1 MKLVIMNLLRPEMKK
16 ANMSYLATV
25 SVLLLMWGTMFSGIA
40 WGADNAT
47 ADGFVG
53 VPWGAG
59 RSQVASIMKEKG
71 FKLITGKVKDL
82 YDAEV
87 YRGTFAEQPADLYFN
102 YNGRDYFNDGWALL
116 LNFQGQGIEVAMSGY
131 GSIMPLFR
139 SKYGACDKETANEFV
154 RLCNWETIPAK
165 KGPGSGVVEIKV
177 QGGRVPDFLYNQK
190 LHGVWIQ
197 YRYRSTKDI

>member
-1 MKLVIMNLLRPEMKK
+1 MKEMK
-16 ANMSYLATV
+16 AFCLATV
-25 SVLLLMWGTMFSGIA
+25 PVLLLMWGAVFSGIA
-40 WGADNAT
+40 WGAEQAA

-59 RSQVASIMKEKG
+59 RPQVASIMKERG
-71 FKLITGKVKDL
+71 FKLVTGKVKDL

-87 YRGTFAEQPADLYFN
+87 YRGTFADQPADLYFN
-102 YNGRDYFNDGWALL
+102 YNRRDFFDSGWALL
-116 LNFQGQGIEVAMSGY
+116 LNYQGQGIEVALSGY
-131 GSIMPLFR
+131 NSIMPLFK
-139 SKYGACDKETANEFV
+139 SKYGACDKEMAGEEV
-154 RLCNWETIPAK
+154 SLCHWDTVPAK